1 MVSIGGFT
9 SSLYAAAR
17 SYDSAS
23 RTEARVGNQIARQ
36 GPDFRT
42 NSVNAALTRKME
54 SQIVGWDH
62 SAKMNERSLNR
73 VEKINTYNQ
82 MMIDK
87 FSEIKS
93 LAIQGA
99 QLSTSQSERDILSD
113 QINAIQQGSSGAHA
127 SLIYS
132 EGTVQLYNNDEG
144 WMDYGTSSILG
155 TYMGDSIDSTSLTF
169 VQVHNVGMTMS
180 PGMNATSFAGNV
192 TYADNYLNYFINGR
206 RDYSSDIVHTGF
218 DRFINFGGTSIAS
231 SATESAKAFSEKMS
245 DTLAIS
251 IERLNA
257 IDYEVQSHYLA
268 QAQAQKTQAIS
279 AMSIA
284 NQAQQAYVQTLQY
297 ARQNVGQ
304 LVNFYG

>member
-9 SSLYAAAR
+9 SSLNAAAR

-42 NSVNAALTRKME
+42 NSVSAGIQRQLE
-54 SQIVGWDH
+54 SQIAGWDY

-93 LAIQGA
+93 LAILGA
-99 QLSTSQSERDILSD
+99 QSSTSQSERDILSD
-113 QINAIQQGSSGAHA
+113 QINTIQQGNQGAYSSLW
-127 SLIYS
+127 SS

-144 WMDYGTSSILG
+144 WMNYGASSILG
-155 TYMGDSIDSTSLTF
+155 TYMSGSPTSTSLTY
-169 VQVHNVGMTMS
+169 VQVTNVGITMS
-180 PGMNATSFAGNV
+180 QIMNTTSYASDV
-192 TYADNYLNYFINGR
+192 TYADNCINYFIKGV
-206 RDYSSDIVHTGF
+206 RDYSSDIVHAGF
-218 DRFINFGGTSIAS
+218 DRFIYHGGVSIAAS
-231 SATESAKAFSEKMS
+231 SIESAKVFSEKMS
-245 DTLAIS
+245 DTLALG

-257 IDYEVQSHYLA
+257 IDYETQSHYLA
-268 QAQAQKTQAIS
+268 QAQAQKTQAMS

-284 NQAQQAYVQTLQY
+284 NQA
-297 ARQNVGQ
+297 
-304 LVNFYG
+304 